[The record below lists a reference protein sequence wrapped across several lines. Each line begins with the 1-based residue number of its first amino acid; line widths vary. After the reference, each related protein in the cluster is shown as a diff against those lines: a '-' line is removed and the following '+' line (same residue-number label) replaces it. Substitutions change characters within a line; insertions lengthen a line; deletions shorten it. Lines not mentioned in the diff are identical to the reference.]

1 MMYSQCR
8 DGAVIELYTID
19 GLGHKVPTKE
29 MSSARIIWEFFEAH
43 PKP

>member
-19 GLGHKVPTKE
+19 GLGRKVPTKE
-29 MSSARIIWEFFEAH
+29 MPAAQIIWEFFEAH
-43 PKP
+43 PMP